1 MLKRNIMNRMI
12 QPVHRLFATG
22 AFLSLAG
29 MIIVVGIQVFFR
41 FFMEATPHW
50 TEEAARM
57 LFIYSVAF
65 GTGTGITNGDFIRLN
80 LIGKYL
86 SPRAERFLHLTTDI
100 IVTGFSVIIIFY
112 SFEFVALGM
121 DEKSPALQ
129 IPMGLVFFS
138 MVIIGLAIF
147 IFTLEGLFRTAR
159 GNSRN

>member
-1 MLKRNIMNRMI
+1 MNRLY
-12 QPVHRLFATG
+12 PVKRLFATG
-22 AFLSLAG
+22 TFISLAG
-29 MIIVVGIQVFFR
+29 MIMVVGIQVFFR

-86 SPRAERFLHLTTDI
+86 SPGAERYLQLITDI
-100 IVTGFSVIIIFY
+100 VITGFSVIIIFY

-138 MVIIGLAIF
+138 MVMIGLAIF
-147 IFTLEGLFRTAR
+147 IFTLEGLCRTLM
-159 GNSRN
+159 GNNCN